1 VIPAIRIVN
10 RQRKKRL
17 NLRACQAFAAA
28 AARQVLKRR
37 PKIRLPEEI
46 GVVLVSDARISRI
59 HRYFLGIDGATD
71 VITFE
76 HGEIFVSVETA
87 ERQAQE
93 FSTSPLEEIH
103 LYIVHG
109 LLHLAGL
116 DDKTARGRK
125 RMAAMQQEIIEEIQR
140 ATNLEGKSL
149 GDGGQERRAETGRDL
164 IRKNKRFPS
173 QQ

>member
-10 RQRKKRL
+10 RQRKRQL
-17 NLRACQAFAAA
+17 NLRACQAFATAA
-28 AARQVLKRR
+28 VGQVLKRH

-59 HRYFLGIDGATD
+59 HRQFLGIDGATD
-71 VITFE
+71 VITFQ
-76 HGEIFVSVETA
+76 HGEILVSIETA

-93 FSTSPLEEIH
+93 FSTSPLEEVH

-116 DDKTARGRK
+116 EDKTVRGRNH
-125 RMAAMQQEIIEEIQR
+125 MAAMQQQIIEEVKR
-140 ATNLEGKSL
+140 ATNLER
-149 GDGGQERRAETGRDL
+149 QVTRRRGPRATCRN
-164 IRKNKRFPS
+164 R
-173 QQ
+173 